1 VKFKPSLPT
10 ITEDTCKAI
19 ILILLPIAVYLQD
32 LISLISEALTN
43 DLAQH
48 ILVVP
53 FIVAYIVYRKRNVLK
68 AKMNFPK
75 KDSRRI
81 LDYEEI
87 CGMLLLLASFLL
99 YFHAFYT
106 PYSLEYHVASLILF
120 ISGLTLLLFNYKTL
134 RELAIPLLF
143 IALLYPPPVDIA
155 AGLGAAM
162 AAFSSAAAVMLVNLF
177 HISATLTEIYGATAI
192 ITNGPGGTSTFMLG
206 IQCSGI
212 YSLIGYLVAAIFLSY
227 LMKGPV
233 WKKAAIFA
241 LSIPFIYSLNILRIA
256 LILVIGYFYGQ
267 SLAVNIFHIFGGWA
281 LITIG
286 IFTILILSE
295 KIGKMQVA
303 LSSKPIPDCSY
314 CNPSREK
321 DYINCINCGK
331 VLNIPH
337 MASPTR
343 KVIAKLLFINLIII
357 LFIVAQSPA
366 LMITKGPIKINIASA
381 AGVQN
386 AYNILPQI
394 SDWEAVFV
402 RRDTAFEKISHQDA
416 SLVYAYIPKGA
427 TRPLVWVGIEIAA
440 SVSNLH
446 RWEVC
451 LTWPGSRYDLLR
463 LTDIQLS
470 QSPLVSGR
478 IVEYS
483 QKVANVQ
490 GIVVYWF
497 ERIPFL
503 TDTGWQ
509 FKYVK
514 TSLETF
520 PQDWRETNLTN
531 SFQSI
536 ESTLITFGTTI
547 IHNWEPLKYLSF
559 LSILAYWGNTV
570 TAVSLIIIA
579 SMAVFQFART
589 QNEKRINFKL
599 YNRITVNEE
608 KTALQSAYLA
618 SSNTE
623 PTTSEIA
630 ILYEHLAKKPISV
643 NKLDSILTAAE
654 ESGVVTQDIINKN
667 EQPVMV
673 WKPKI
678 AFHES
683 SMQRKLNALT
693 NLAKAPFSKLMK
705 T

>member
-1 VKFKPSLPT
+1 MEFKPSLPT
-10 ITEDTCKAI
+10 IPEDTCKAI

-32 LISLISEALTN
+32 LISLIGEGLTN

-106 PYSLEYHVASLILF
+106 PYPLEYHVVSFVLF

-134 RELAIPLLF
+134 RELAVPLLF

-177 HISATLTEIYGATAI
+177 HISATLTEIYGSTAI

-212 YSLIGYLVAAIFLSY
+212 YSLIGYLVAAIFLFY

-256 LILVIGYFYGQ
+256 LILVLGYFYGE
-267 SLAVNIFHIFGGWA
+267 SLAVNVFHIFGGWA

-295 KIGKMQVA
+295 KIGKMQVI

-337 MASPTR
+337 LASPTR
-343 KVIAKLLFINLIII
+343 KVIVKLLFINLILT

-366 LMITKGPIKINIASA
+366 LMITKGPIKINITSA
-381 AGVQN
+381 TGVQN
-386 AYNILPQI
+386 AYGILPQI
-394 SDWEAVFV
+394 PGWDAVFV
-402 RRDTAFEKISHQDA
+402 KRDTAFEQLAHQDA
-416 SLVYAYIPKGA
+416 ALVYGYIPQGA
-427 TRPLVWVGIEIAA
+427 NKPLVWVAIEIA
-440 SVSNLH
+440 SSTSSLH

-451 LTWPGSRYDLLR
+451 LNWRSEFLR
-463 LTDIQLS
+463 LSDIQLS
-470 QSPLVSGR
+470 QNPVISGRLVEYRYQRTNVSGV
-478 IVEYS
+478 I
-483 QKVANVQ
+483 
-490 GIVVYWF
+490 VYWF
-497 ERIPFL
+497 ERLPFL
-503 TDTGWQ
+503 TDAGWQ
-509 FKYVK
+509 FKHVK
-514 TSLETF
+514 TSLEVF
-520 PQDWRETNLTN
+520 PAEWEASNL
-531 SFQSI
+531 SGSI
-536 ESTLITFGTTI
+536 PTVEKTLISFGEAI
-547 IHNWEPLKYLSF
+547 INSWESLKYLSLF
-559 LSILAYWGNTV
+559 SIFSYWGNMLTTV
-570 TAVSLIIIA
+570 IFAVII
-579 SMAVFQFART
+579 SMVGFQLVKT
-589 QNEKRINFKL
+589 QHEKRINLKL
-599 YNRITVNEE
+599 YNRISLSNE
-608 KTALQSAYLA
+608 KLLIQSVYQAA
-618 SSNTE
+618 KNNK
-623 PTTSEIA
+623 PVGSEIA
-630 ILYEHLAKKPISV
+630 ATYTQLVKETISLE
-643 NKLDSILTAAE
+643 KLDVTLTSAE
-654 ESGVVTQDIINKN
+654 ETGIITQDVISEND
-667 EQPVMV
+667 QPRVL
-673 WKPKI
+673 WKPRI
-678 AFHES
+678 AFHENFLE
-683 SMQRKLNALT
+683 RKLRVIT
-693 NLAKAPFSKLMK
+693 NFIVAPFSKIMRS
-705 T
+705 